1 MIAINATITV
11 RGRLRAA
18 RTKRMSNDHLNY

>member
-11 RGRLRAA
+11 RGRPRAA
-18 RTKRMSNDHLNY
+18 RTRRMSNDHLNY